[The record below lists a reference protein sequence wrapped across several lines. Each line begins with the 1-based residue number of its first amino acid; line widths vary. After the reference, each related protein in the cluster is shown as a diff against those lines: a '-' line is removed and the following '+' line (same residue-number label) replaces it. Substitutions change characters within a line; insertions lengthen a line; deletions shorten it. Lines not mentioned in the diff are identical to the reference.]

1 MSEVKMLD
9 VEEEFSAKSLTN
21 LARYSLALTE
31 WNGPLPPFVRSRRHH
46 VSVFEEKKE
55 MMEASLPKLDPSSTR
70 NACRNFPIRTILNL
84 DF

>member
-9 VEEEFSAKSLTN
+9 VEEKFSAKVINKLG
-21 LARYSLALTE
+21 AVFACAYRME
-31 WNGPLPPFVRSRRHH
+31 RPPPPFVRSRRHH

-55 MMEASLPKLDPSSTR
+55 MMEASLPKLDPSLTR